1 MNGSTLLSS
10 LTSPAGL
17 RRVLWFDAAS
27 GAGTGIMQ
35 LAASGPL
42 AQMLGLPVALLQ
54 ATGVAIFAFVA
65 LAAWLAMQPVPP
77 RGALGVLIGG
87 NFAWVAGCLWLAWG
101 GSPGVT
107 ALGVAYLMVLAVVV
121 LVLAE
126 LQSMGWR
133 RTRACAPA

>member
-27 GAGTGIMQ
+27 GAGTGTMQ
-35 LAASGPL
+35 LALSAPL

-65 LAAWLAMQPVPP
+65 LAAWLALQPEPP

-87 NFAWVAGCLWLAWG
+87 NFAWVSGCLWLAWG

-107 ALGVAYLMVLAVVV
+107 AFGVVYLMVQAAVV

-126 LQSMGWR
+126 LQSVGR
-133 RTRACAPA
+133 RRIRAYTPA